1 MHKWGDSEKLLI
13 SLLPLRKITA
23 INIDGTTIYP
33 ALEIKPEG
41 GFTQISDS
49 EIIIIDEISL
59 VPSTLIFQVSHTL
72 IGTFGCLYNKTFPKL
87 QVNVCGDLYQL
98 PPVKGFAI

>member
-1 MHKWGDSEKLLI
+1 M
-13 SLLPLRKITA
+13 
-23 INIDGTTIYP
+23 
-33 ALEIKPEG
+33 
-41 GFTQISDS
+41 
-49 EIIIIDEISL
+49 

-72 IGTFGCLYNKTFPKL
+72 IGTFGCLDKKTFAKV